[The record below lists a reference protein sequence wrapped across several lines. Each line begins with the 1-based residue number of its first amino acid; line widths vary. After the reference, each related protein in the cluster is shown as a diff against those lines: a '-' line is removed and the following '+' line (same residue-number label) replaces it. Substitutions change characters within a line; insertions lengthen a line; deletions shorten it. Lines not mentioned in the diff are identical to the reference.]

1 MDCYW
6 YARGYFDGRTEGVEN
21 DALREVFDDATWHA
35 YKNGYQRGVSDYC
48 SIDLEEDKTIA

>member
-48 SIDLEEDKTIA
+48 SIDL